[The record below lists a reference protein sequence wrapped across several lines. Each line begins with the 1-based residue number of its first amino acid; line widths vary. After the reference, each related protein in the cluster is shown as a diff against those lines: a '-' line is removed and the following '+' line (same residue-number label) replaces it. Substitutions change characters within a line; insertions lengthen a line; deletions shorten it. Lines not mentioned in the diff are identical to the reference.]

1 MNSAN
6 DSEWKSCIINLY
18 IIKSSINL
26 LNQSILFRYIH
37 GYMFKSQPYI
47 QMSSQWYKMQINYN
61 HDCDP
66 HRRQDYDDFVSV
78 CYIHKKNEF
87 CLAKSW
93 NQRRKPWS
101 RPSEVSNKEYI
112 RFQTDYCLVTML
124 LNERLVR
131 KLLFS
136 GQSTYN
142 SVYIHSIKFKTNQT
156 SGINVKYLFG

>member
-37 GYMFKSQPYI
+37 GYMIKSQPYI

-78 CYIHKKNEF
+78 CYIHKKMNF
-87 CLAKSW
+87 VW
-93 NQRRKPWS
+93 RS
-101 RPSEVSNKEYI
+101 RETKGGNHVRDRVKYQIKNI